1 MRRVLF
7 AVTAASLLLAFG
19 WSASRAGATV
29 MVEVSLEDLILGS
42 DAIVHGV
49 VDRTGLAWEIRNGE
63 REPWTVSR
71 LRVRSWLKNGDAAP
85 TVSVRELGGV
95 WNGGGRWID
104 GTPTYTRGEEVVVF
118 LRRVDNGWR
127 TFGMVQGKFIVRHG
141 VPGVPDSIRRDT
153 SGIAFARWSSAGMTV
168 QPGGQDPAME
178 LETFLDYVRM
188 VLDRT
193 SGGAR

>member
-7 AVTAASLLLAFG
+7 AVATASLLFGFG

-29 MVEVSLEDLILGS
+29 MVEVPLEDMILGA

-49 VDRTGLAWEIRNGE
+49 VERTGLAWEIRNGE

-71 LRVRSWLKNGDAAP
+71 LRVRSWLKNGDGAP
-85 TVSVRELGGV
+85 TVSVRELGGI
-95 WNGGGRWID
+95 WNGGGQWID
-104 GTPTYTRGEEVVVF
+104 GTPTYTRGEEVIVF

-127 TFGMVQGKFIVRHG
+127 TFGMVQGKFVVRPG
-141 VPGVPDSIRRDT
+141 VPGVPDSIRRDL
-153 SGIAFARWSSAGMTV
+153 SGISFAQWTSAGMTI
-168 QPGGQDPAME
+168 QAPGREPAMQ
-178 LETFLDYVRM
+178 LETFVDYVRM
-188 VLDRT
+188 VLDST